1 MSTLVHWMRRRV
13 GALVTQGMRLKLRI
27 ALTGLRKQ
35 LLQVGS
41 LMSAQTRTKGRG
53 KQCLFSSC
61 VKVRTTNFHFII
73 ALPSRRRINRG
84 RDVRFG
90 NRVWLGKDGSV
101 LKGVTIGDDSIIG
114 MKSLVASRIPSN
126 CVASGIPAPVLMHD
140 VAWLEERIY
149 E

>member
-1 MSTLVHWMRRRV
+1 MTDS
-13 GALVTQGMRLKLRI
+13 
-27 ALTGLRKQ
+27 
-35 LLQVGS
+35 
-41 LMSAQTRTKGRG
+41 
-53 KQCLFSSC
+53 
-61 VKVRTTNFHFII
+61 HFII

-101 LKGVTIGDDSIIG
+101 LE
-114 MKSLVASRIPSN
+114 
-126 CVASGIPAPVLMHD
+126 CVASGIPTSVLMHD